1 MVSLTFK
8 IRIEAILNSDKS
20 KKKQIQTFSLPSNR
34 ICQVFTSPGP
44 TALLTTQ
51 ARFRVCI
58 HSVPLSTCE
67 HNCMLFGFAAS
78 RKHHLQPREDLRSA
92 RTQKKE
98 HRDKCGAVQC
108 LCEREKWP
116 SHFQDFPNVDP
127 RWSSAKLI
135 NMHTAHVTKMKVK

>member
-20 KKKQIQTFSLPSNR
+20 NKKKLQTFSLPSNR

-51 ARFRVCI
+51 ARFRVYI

-67 HNCMLFGFAAS
+67 PNCMLFRFAAS
-78 RKHHLQPREDLRSA
+78 RKHHLQPRKNLRST
-92 RTQKKE
+92 RTQKME

-116 SHFQDFPNVDP
+116 SLFQDFPDVDP
-127 RWSSAKLI
+127 RWFRRKT
-135 NMHTAHVTKMKVK
+135 N